1 MRIEKF
7 YSLLSNPALMTHENE
22 VELESVIVDFPY
34 FNLPHILLAFQKKA
48 LKESSYQEYLARSAV
63 YTGDRKK
70 LYEYLIQSDLKE
82 KIELAIEQLT
92 NEHIASEEDT
102 KISNNS
108 LIGIEKSNK
117 KEDAD
122 LTKLEEDILAEAINN
137 SIQLE
142 LQAYKLEEAIE
153 TKRSAELIEQ
163 ERTERKIPRIDE
175 PRSFNEWL
183 NLSRIEKIET
193 PVKKSRRE
201 EIASLV
207 DQFIAN
213 EPKISQKKTEF
224 FSPGNIARMSLVE
237 NDDFVTE
244 TLAKIYHQ
252 QKNFEKAIKAYQQL
266 ILKIPEKKSFF
277 AAQIEILNQEIKQTK
292 K

>member
-1 MRIEKF
+1 VKIDRF
-7 YSLLSNPALMTHENE
+7 YTLLKEPACITNE
-22 VELESVIVDFPY
+22 DETALDSVVAEFPY
-34 FNLPHILLAFQKKA
+34 FNLPYILLAFQKKA
-48 LKESSYQEYLARSAV
+48 LKDSSYQEHLSRSAV
-63 YTGDRKK
+63 HTGDRKK

-82 KIELAIEQLT
+82 KIESAIDQLT
-92 NEHIASEEDT
+92 DEQIVSKKDT
-102 KISNNS
+102 KEPSESSNV
-108 LIGIEKSNK
+108 EKTSK
-117 KEDAD
+117 KEDAE
-122 LTKLEEDILAEAINN
+122 LTKLEEDILAEAINS

-142 LQAYKLEEAIE
+142 IQAYKLNEAIE
-153 TKRSAELIEQ
+153 PKKPDELIEQ
-163 ERTERKIPRIDE
+163 EKTKEENPQIDE

-183 NLSRIEKIET
+183 NLSRLEKIE
-193 PVKKSRRE
+193 PSVKKSRRE

-213 EPKISQKKTEF
+213 EPKISQKKAEF
-224 FSPGNIARMSLVE
+224 FSPNNIARMSLVE

-252 QKNFEKAIKAYQQL
+252 QKSFDKAIKAYQQL

-277 AAQIEILNQEIKQTK
+277 AAQIEIINQEIKQTK